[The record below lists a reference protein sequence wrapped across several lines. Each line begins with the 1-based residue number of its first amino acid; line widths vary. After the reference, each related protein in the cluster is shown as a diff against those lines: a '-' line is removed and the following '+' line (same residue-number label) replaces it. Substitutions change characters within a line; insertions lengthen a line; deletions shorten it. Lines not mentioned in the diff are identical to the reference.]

1 MKRVVTLVI
10 GTLALWAA
18 AAYPGWL
25 LGGEEAL
32 ALSAVA
38 LTLCLV
44 PTTATLLWA
53 EWATRQS
60 PEQQLTMVLGGTGVR
75 MGLVLGVGLL
85 LYTLVP
91 FFGKQSFWVWL
102 LVFYLF
108 TLALEMVLVV
118 RSRSAAEGQQ
128 GPISA
133 RSGS

>member
-1 MKRVVTLVI
+1 MKRVATLII
-10 GTLALWAA
+10 GTLALWVA
-18 AAYPGWL
+18 AAYPAWL

-32 ALSAVA
+32 AHSAVA
-38 LTLCLV
+38 LILCIV

-53 EWATRQS
+53 EWTTRQS
-60 PEQQLTMVLGGTGVR
+60 PEQQLTMVLGGTGIR
-75 MGLVLGVGLL
+75 LGLVMGVGLL

-91 FFGKQSFWVWL
+91 FFGKQSFWIWL
-102 LVFYLF
+102 LIFYLF

-118 RSRSAAEGQQ
+118 RSWSAAEGQQ